1 MLKRKKTSAP
11 ILQIYFSKNLFD
23 MGKKATTHF
32 QTVIYMHGSIG
43 LWNNSILPCMFC
55 CNCVFE
61 CMSLLWKQIGSNII
75 NGVFL
80 EEYRNENLK
89 FHTSLLMA
97 SPMTIRTEQNNVC
110 IDLIRY
116 RSSSYIQQLHTC
128 VLERE
133 KCGHTKDKKDTETKV
148 WQLLL
153 QWVLEKQRLTTNN
166 TIASYNQA

>member
-1 MLKRKKTSAP
+1 MFPCWNEKK
-11 ILQIYFSKNLFD
+11 LQPLFYKFIFQKICFIWEKKPQHISKQWFICTE
-23 MGKKATTHF
+23 AIEH
-32 QTVIYMHGSIG
+32 
-43 LWNNSILPCMFC
+43 WNNSILSCMFC

-61 CMSLLWKQIGSNII
+61 CMSLLWKQVGSNII
-75 NGVFL
+75 NCVFL

-128 VLERE
+128 VLER
-133 KCGHTKDKKDTETKV
+133 
-148 WQLLL
+148 
-153 QWVLEKQRLTTNN
+153 
-166 TIASYNQA
+166 